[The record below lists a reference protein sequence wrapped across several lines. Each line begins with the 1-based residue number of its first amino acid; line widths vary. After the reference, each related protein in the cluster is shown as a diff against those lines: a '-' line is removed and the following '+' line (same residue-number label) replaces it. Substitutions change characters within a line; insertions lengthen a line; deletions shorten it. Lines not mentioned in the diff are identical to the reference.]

1 MRLGFA
7 VRAGAGWVFPMN
19 PPAPDHPPAMRYDD
33 QPSLGEIKINH
44 TVVASI
50 VRLAALRVNGVAGV
64 GGGIVDG
71 ISELFA
77 KRESDHRGVKVT
89 EDAEDRYYVELRVV
103 VAYGAEIG
111 KTAYETQVA
120 VRKQVTAMTGKEV
133 LKVDVIIEG
142 VRLPSDQPG
151 SKDDDTWPELPATD

>member
-1 MRLGFA
+1 MGLASGIM
-7 VRAGAGWVFPMN
+7 PMTASDDSH
-19 PPAPDHPPAMRYDD
+19 APLPDD

-50 VRLAALRVNGVAGV
+50 VRLAALRVSGVAGV

-89 EDAEDRYYVELRVV
+89 EDAEDHYYIEIRIVV
-103 VAYGAEIG
+103 SYGAEIG
-111 KTAYETQVA
+111 KTAYDVQIA
-120 VRKQVTAMTGKEV
+120 VRKQVCAMTGKEV
-133 LKVDVIIEG
+133 RKVDVVIEG

-151 SKDDDTWPELPATD
+151 AGKDDDTWPETPATD

>member
-1 MRLGFA
+1 MPLTDSSEA
-7 VRAGAGWVFPMN
+7 T
-19 PPAPDHPPAMRYDD
+19 PPSRYDD
-33 QPSLGEIKINH
+33 QPALGDIKINH
-44 TVVASI
+44 NVVAGI
-50 VRLAALRVNGVAGV
+50 VRLAALRVPGVAGV

-89 EDAEDRYYVELRVV
+89 EDAEEHYYIEIRLV

-120 VRKQVTAMTGKEV
+120 VRKQVSGMTGKDV
-133 LKVDVIIEG
+133 RKVDVIIEG
-142 VRLPSDQPG
+142 VRLIGGQPG
-151 SKDDDTWPELPATD
+151 GEDKADDVWPEPSATD

>member
-1 MRLGFA
+1 MSLPA
-7 VRAGAGWVFPMN
+7 DKPLAEPT
-19 PPAPDHPPAMRYDD
+19 PPSRYDD
-33 QPSLGEIKINH
+33 QPTLGEIKINH

-50 VRLAALRVNGVAGV
+50 VRLAALRVEGVAGV

-89 EDAEDRYYVELRVV
+89 EDAEDHYYIELRLV

-111 KTAYETQVA
+111 RTAYNVQVA
-120 VRKQVTAMTGKEV
+120 VRKQVSAMTGKDV
-133 LKVDVIIEG
+133 RKVDVIIEG
-142 VRLPSDQPG
+142 VRLPAEAQGAEERGDEA
-151 SKDDDTWPELPATD
+151 WPELPATD